1 MIRENKSATPSEASR
16 ESVSFGPSPDGN
28 PSRAS
33 RTRRRKNWKIESEL
47 CRSAAHILH
56 ATSYK
61 SRMSQVRRASLQ
73 RRQKPKP
80 AEWNYM

>member
-1 MIRENKSATPSEASR
+1 MDQKIKSTTPQKRFGNLFLFSVLFPTEPEPGVERQEQKNLKSEDS
-16 ESVSFGPSPDGN
+16 
-28 PSRAS
+28 
-33 RTRRRKNWKIESEL
+33 
-47 CRSAAHILH
+47 RSAAHILH